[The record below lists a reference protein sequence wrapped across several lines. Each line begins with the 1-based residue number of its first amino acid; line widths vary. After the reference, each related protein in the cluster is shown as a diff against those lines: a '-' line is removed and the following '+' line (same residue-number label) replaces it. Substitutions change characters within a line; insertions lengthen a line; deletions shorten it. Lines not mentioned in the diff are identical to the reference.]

1 MDTQATGGVDMGKV
15 RDALESLVN
24 AIVQSTELAKQVEVM
39 TRDVGQLRQDIDT
52 TQARNVELDRMLHD
66 TREQR
71 DRAERELSEAKNN
84 LANQSMLRAKADE
97 DASKLRT
104 DLDDIWAQL
113 KSAQRERDDNAYRQL
128 ETQEALDKANARLA
142 SIHQT
147 MGIEFKP
154 FEVPKPEP
162 TPEPEVVAKVTEP
175 WNEPEP
181 IAPIPQPTTQEPY
194 KVYKGEPGYIDRYG
208 NKWDVDKQSW
218 WHWSDADFTIF

>member
-39 TRDVGQLRQDIDT
+39 TRDVGQLREDIT
-52 TQARNVELDRMLHD
+52 HTQEKNVELDRMLHD

-71 DRAERELSEAKNN
+71 DNAELRLKETTSSLNEANYSKSKAEAEANHLRQEL
-84 LANQSMLRAKADE
+84 DE
-97 DASKLRT
+97 VKVHLDNRT
-104 DLDDIWAQL
+104 
-113 KSAQRERDDNAYRQL
+113 KERDEYGLQQMA
-128 ETQEALDKANARLA
+128 TQEALDKANAKLA

-162 TPEPEVVAKVTEP
+162 TPETVIAKVTEP

-181 IAPIPQPTTQEPY
+181 IKPIPAVPHR
-194 KVYKGEPGYIDRYG
+194 VYSSDPGYIFAKAQLWEEGKGWYHYS
-208 NKWDVDKQSW
+208 DV
-218 WHWSDADFTIF
+218 A

>member
-1 MDTQATGGVDMGKV
+1 MNTQATGGVDMGKL
-15 RDALESLVN
+15 RDSIESILN

-71 DRAERELSEAKNN
+71 DRAESELAIGRKALEEATYN
-84 LANQSMLRAKADE
+84 LNKANDKAMGLEADRN
-97 DASKLRT
+97 SVLI
-104 DLDDIWAQL
+104 DLSQVR
-113 KSAQRERDDNAYRQL
+113 KERDEYGMNAMSI
-128 ETQEALDKANARLA
+128 QEALDKANAKLA

-162 TPEPEVVAKVTEP
+162 TPEPIIAKVTEH
-175 WNEPEP
+175 WDEPETIKP
-181 IAPIPQPTTQEPY
+181 WTPPSPY
-194 KVYKGEPGYIDRYG
+194 KIYKGDPGYVDAKAQLWEDGKGWYHYS
-208 NKWDVDKQSW
+208 DV
-218 WHWSDADFTIF
+218 A

>member
-1 MDTQATGGVDMGKV
+1 MNTQATGGVDMGKV

-71 DRAERELSEAKNN
+71 DRAEEELKVGRQALSEATYALTN
-84 LANQSMLRAKADE
+84 AQSEAKQLRLE
-97 DASKLRT
+97 V
-104 DLDDIWAQL
+104 
-113 KSAQRERDDNAYRQL
+113 DNVRSQL
-128 ETQEALDKANARLA
+128 ETRTKERDEYGLNGMAIQEALDKANAKLA

-162 TPEPEVVAKVTEP
+162 TPETVIAKVTEP

-181 IAPIPQPTTQEPY
+181 IAPLPTSAPY
-194 KVYKGEPGYIDRYG
+194 KIYKGDFGYIDS
-208 NKWDVDKQSW
+208 KAQAWDDSRGW
-218 WHWSDADFTIF
+218 WHWSDVA

>member
-1 MDTQATGGVDMGKV
+1 MNTQATGGVDMGKL
-15 RDALESLVN
+15 RDSIESILN

-52 TQARNVELDRMLHD
+52 TQARNAELDRMLHD

-71 DRAERELSEAKNN
+71 DRAEHEAK
-84 LANQSMLRAKADE
+84 QAKADLSALNY
-97 DASKLRT
+97 ASTNLQTEVNMLRQELEGT
-104 DLDDIWAQL
+104 RSQLDTRT
-113 KSAQRERDDNAYRQL
+113 KERDEYGLNGMAI
-128 ETQEALDKANARLA
+128 QEALDKANAKLA

-162 TPEPEVVAKVTEP
+162 TPETIIAKVTEP

-181 IAPIPQPTTQEPY
+181 IKPLAPTLAY
-194 KVYKGEPGYIDRYG
+194 KIYKGDPGYDFG
-208 NKWDVDKQSW
+208 KVHSWDATLGW
-218 WHWSDADFTIF
+218 YHMSDFSTPVA